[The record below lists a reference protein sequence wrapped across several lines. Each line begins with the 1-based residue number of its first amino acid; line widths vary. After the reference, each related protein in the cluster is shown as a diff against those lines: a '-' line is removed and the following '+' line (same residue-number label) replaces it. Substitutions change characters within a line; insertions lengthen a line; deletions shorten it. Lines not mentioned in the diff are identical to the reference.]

1 MAYNAL
7 NLIGDLKLYPLKAD
21 GSVLYGMDVINATS
35 LVLKPGKVEIVTRT
49 ANRRTGYGTTL
60 NTWVKA
66 TEGDQFLVKNDEMR
80 AEMLAL
86 QVRGQKSTATRAGAT
101 VTDED
106 VVVAELDFWIPLAS
120 NYLADDAVTE
130 KTGDLDEG
138 VHFEVDRRM
147 GEVKFLSGVVGG
159 ATKGQTKELTYK
171 TKSRTYTRIAAATQI
186 PGRYAIKLDGINQAS
201 GGKDCLLWVPQA
213 IVAPAGGDLELITQK
228 ALEGQLQ
235 IVPELQEGQS
245 ASWYY
250 EEDD

>member
-7 NLIGDLKLYPLKAD
+7 NLIGDLKLYPLTA
-21 GSVLYGMDVINATS
+21 GGVPMYGMDAINATS
-35 LVLKPGKVEIVTRT
+35 LVLKPGKVEIQQRVS
-49 ANRRTGYGTTL
+49 NRRSDFGVVL

-66 TEGDQFLVKNDEMR
+66 AEGDRFEVKNDEMR

-86 QVRGQKSTATRAGAT
+86 QVRGLKSSATRNGAT
-101 VTDED
+101 ITDED
-106 VVVAELDFWIPLAS
+106 VVVAELDFWIPLANS
-120 NYLADDAVTE
+120 YLADDIVTE
-130 KTGDLDEG
+130 KVGDLDEG
-138 VHFEVDRRM
+138 THFLVDRRM
-147 GEVKFLSGVVGG
+147 GEVKFLSGVAGG

-171 TKSRTYTRIAAATQI
+171 TRTRAYTRIAAATQI

-201 GGKDCLLWVPQA
+201 GGKSCLLWIPQG
-213 IVAPAGGDLELITQK
+213 IIAPGGGDVELITQK

-235 IVPELQEGQS
+235 IVPELQDGQT